1 MKKNESGVGR
11 GAGAER
17 ERERERES
25 GARSSFVI
33 ACRCTT
39 LNDHRR
45 GGVGKQY
52 ERRCW

>member
-1 MKKNESGVGR
+1 MSPVL
-11 GAGAER
+11 GAER
-17 ERERERES
+17 EPRERERES
-25 GARSSFVI
+25 GARSSLVI

-45 GGVGKQY
+45 GGGVGKQY